1 MEYVSLKTC
10 LKLSY
15 LAKLCDSPSLS
26 EIFVIFALDFIN
38 NTQCMLL
45 KQRNPFL
52 RLFQNKEKI
61 VFHHKLISHTFQFP
75 VFHGLP
81 GNMQHPAYLSALFMA
96 EFDFCFQLIQ
106 SLLPLLVSV
115 LAPKTKV
122 QSRFSTHIQAPSI
135 RIWVHI
141 LKTEF
146 FSVLSPSTL
155 SGIRIIFARPDEN
168 A

>member
-1 MEYVSLKTC
+1 
-10 LKLSY
+10 
-15 LAKLCDSPSLS
+15 
-26 EIFVIFALDFIN
+26 
-38 NTQCMLL
+38 
-45 KQRNPFL
+45 
-52 RLFQNKEKI
+52 
-61 VFHHKLISHTFQFP
+61 
-75 VFHGLP
+75 
-81 GNMQHPAYLSALFMA
+81 MQHPAYLSALFMA

-106 SLLPLLVSV
+106 SLLSLLVSV

-122 QSRFSTHIQAPSI
+122 QSRFSTHIHDQAPSI

-141 LKTEF
+141 LKIEF